1 MTDEELRQ
9 QKQEFLKE
17 YEALKEKYHLA
28 CAMGRDP
35 EAMEDCSSRE
45 AFEALEAQYKAFGRF
60 YDRQW
65 KLARKKIR
73 KDTLWKK

>member
-1 MTDEELRQ
+1 M
-9 QKQEFLKE
+9 KE

-28 CAMGRDP
+28 CAMGRNL
-35 EAMEDCSSRE
+35 ETAEDCSSRE